1 MKIIAPLFFL
11 LFVVSA
17 LAQNESCD
25 GSRFIDDVFTD
36 ISVTTD
42 IKYGEGTSINGL
54 ERELYLDVYEP
65 IGDDAESRPVIFWA
79 FGGSFITGNK
89 ADVDFLCEAYAR
101 KGYVAVAIDYRLYD
115 GALLPLPTGV
125 QMQEVVVKAVADMK
139 GAIRYMRNDADNA
152 NLFRI
157 DPNMVIVGGIS
168 AGAIVASHAAVL
180 DESDPFDASLRAII
194 DAQGGLEGNTND
206 LEYSSSVNA
215 FVNFSGGLASAS
227 FIDQGDPRFYSVHD
241 DNDQTVPYGSGFAR
255 VLGQDIIFMEGS
267 MRLSERADSVGVDNT
282 LLTFENSSLHVSY
295 FLNNTDAA
303 AVISGSAEFVGS
315 IVCEEP
321 NTVDDIGETTISIF
335 PNPTNGIV
343 NIKYESSEP
352 TSIYLLDISGRTL
365 KTWNN
370 TSQIDISNF
379 EAGGYILTI
388 KNKVTGSLIS
398 EYLVLAR

>member
-1 MKIIAPLFFL
+1 MKFIAPLFFL

-17 LAQNESCD
+17 HAQNESCD

-115 GALLPLPTGV
+115 GPLLPLPTGV

-321 NTVDDIGETTISIF
+321 NSVDDIDGTTISIF

-343 NIKYESSEP
+343 DLKYESSQP